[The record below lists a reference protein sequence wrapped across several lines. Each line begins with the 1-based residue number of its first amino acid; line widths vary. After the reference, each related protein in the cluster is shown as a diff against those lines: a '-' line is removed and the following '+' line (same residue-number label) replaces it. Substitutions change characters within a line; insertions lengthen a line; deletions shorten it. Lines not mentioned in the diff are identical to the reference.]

1 MGLSKWLGNL
11 PLRGKF
17 ALVSALAALMLALP
31 SARLL
36 SADWQTLQSAQQEA
50 RGIEPASALLQWVRL
65 TQQHRGL
72 SAALLA
78 GNEAGAGAGAQRSKQ
93 AEVDAAAARLQQA
106 LDALDAA
113 PLRQRATALSDSW
126 QALAAEVAARRVDGA
141 QSLAR
146 HSALVA
152 EQLALLQEVAQVSG
166 LALDTRPALLNL
178 QSGVLEQLPR
188 LSELLGQLRA
198 RGTRALT
205 TGTPSPEE
213 RARFETQIDQAQQ
226 LLTQSQRAFERALAA
241 QPRELAALGEPL
253 PRALDAARAAL
264 ALNTEQ
270 VVRAASPALAAP
282 EFYAQQTRHIDTQ
295 FELSD
300 TALALLRQQV
310 LGHAES
316 ARNQMAALLLSLLVL
331 SALAAWILW
340 HVATHTSGAIG
351 QAVHLAEAVAEG
363 DLRSTV
369 QVRSR
374 DEAGQLLAA
383 LQRMNQHLTEV
394 VAGVRQNADSVATAA
409 TQIAQGNQ
417 DLSGRTEEQASSLQQ
432 TAASMEQFGATVRQ
446 NADHAEQAHQLA
458 QGAAD
463 VAQRGGAVM
472 AQVVETMQGI
482 FESSRRI
489 EDITG
494 VIDGIAFQTNI
505 LALNAAVEAARAG
518 EQGRGFAVVASEVR
532 SLAQRSATAAREI
545 KSLIGVSV
553 TRVEQGSSLVDQA
566 GGTMQELVQAIA
578 RLTQL
583 MAHISTASKEQ
594 SSGVQQVGQAV
605 NEMDRVTQQ
614 NAALVEESA
623 AAAESLQ
630 QQARQ
635 MVAAVAVFQIRT
647 APP

>member
-36 SADWQTLQSAQQEA
+36 SADWQALQTAQQEA

-78 GNEAGAGAGAQRSKQ
+78 GNEAGAGAQRSKQ
-93 AEVDAAAARLQQA
+93 AEVDAAAGRLLQA

-113 PLRQRATALSDSW
+113 PLQQRATALSDSW

-178 QSGVLEQLPR
+178 QSGVLEHLPR

-226 LLTQSQRAFERALAA
+226 LLAQSQRAFERALAA
-241 QPRELAALGEPL
+241 QPRELAALGDPL
-253 PRALDAARAAL
+253 PRALDAAKAAL

-270 VVRAASPALAAP
+270 VVRTANPALAAP
-282 EFYAQQTRHIDTQ
+282 EFYAQQTRYIDTQ
-295 FELSD
+295 FALSD
-300 TALALLRQQV
+300 AALTLLRLQV

-340 HVATHTSGAIG
+340 HVAAHTSGAIG

-369 QVRSR
+369 
-374 DEAGQLLAA
+374 
-383 LQRMNQHLTEV
+383 
-394 VAGVRQNADSVATAA
+394 
-409 TQIAQGNQ
+409 
-417 DLSGRTEEQASSLQQ
+417 
-432 TAASMEQFGATVRQ
+432 
-446 NADHAEQAHQLA
+446 
-458 QGAAD
+458 
-463 VAQRGGAVM
+463 
-472 AQVVETMQGI
+472 
-482 FESSRRI
+482 
-489 EDITG
+489 
-494 VIDGIAFQTNI
+494 
-505 LALNAAVEAARAG
+505 
-518 EQGRGFAVVASEVR
+518 
-532 SLAQRSATAAREI
+532 
-545 KSLIGVSV
+545 
-553 TRVEQGSSLVDQA
+553 
-566 GGTMQELVQAIA
+566 
-578 RLTQL
+578 
-583 MAHISTASKEQ
+583 
-594 SSGVQQVGQAV
+594 
-605 NEMDRVTQQ
+605 
-614 NAALVEESA
+614 
-623 AAAESLQ
+623 
-630 QQARQ
+630 
-635 MVAAVAVFQIRT
+635 
-647 APP
+647 